1 MKYFV
6 FAVVFFA
13 VNFSLQ
19 AQPKISASTRLL
31 LHKIKQEEGKFFFDG
46 FVYKQDNAG
55 KVYVSGFAE
64 VNSNFNAASFETLG
78 VKTGSKSGNIY
89 TVRVPIEN
97 LQKFTQLENIIAIDL
112 DQPVTMQLDSVRRAT
127 RVDSVH
133 GGYDLPM
140 PYTGKN
146 VVVGIVDAGFDY
158 SHPAF
163 YDTAY
168 GKYRVKKVWEQKSN
182 GTAPQGFSY
191 GNELTDSSS
200 ILIKG
205 TDITEG
211 SHGTHVAGIAG
222 GSGIGGDTSNKVF
235 RGIAYN
241 SDLAF
246 VAIYPT
252 PQYWLSTGMSDMLD
266 GIHYV
271 FNYAAS
277 VGKPAVANLSWG
289 CPLGPHDGNSLFSK
303 ACDST
308 VGAGKIFVLSG
319 GNNNSDIIHLRKK
332 FAANDTVVSTI
343 VTFPTTIPEKKNQVD
358 IWGDSSQTFCLS
370 FSLWNVNT
378 KTDSTV
384 QVCLDNQVYNFSL
397 VGSDG
402 DTCFIT
408 LSTVVSEFN
417 NKPHALIQLRSKTAD
432 NLALTVSSNAGNID
446 MWQGIVV
453 KTSGHYGTFAQLG
466 HTWATAGDAE
476 MVVSDMVTTHRAIAV
491 AAYNSKNTFRNVNG
505 FKQIYSGYSP
515 GKIAAFSSH
524 GPTADGRTK
533 PDIAAPG
540 MIVASAVSSADSSFM
555 SSGSEYNA
563 VTSVYTSPQ
572 NGKKYS
578 YAALGGT
585 SMAGPAVSGIVALM
599 LEVNPNLSPE
609 QVFDIFKT
617 TAIVDKFTDTIP
629 AAGSNIWGFGK
640 VNAYAAVK
648 KALETVGIVHEPSVL
663 SCLLFPNPSVG
674 NYQIQLNS
682 ESNSTAK
689 VNVFTMDMKQ
699 IQSQNFNVIIGEN
712 YLNLDLSNPSSGMY
726 LVTIETANKKAV
738 VRVLKQ

>member
-1 MKYFV
+1 M
-6 FAVVFFA
+6 FFA

-378 KTDSTV
+378 KTDST
-384 QVCLDNQVYNFSL
+384 
-397 VGSDG
+397 
-402 DTCFIT
+402 
-408 LSTVVSEFN
+408 
-417 NKPHALIQLRSKTAD
+417 
-432 NLALTVSSNAGNID
+432 
-446 MWQGIVV
+446 
-453 KTSGHYGTFAQLG
+453 
-466 HTWATAGDAE
+466 
-476 MVVSDMVTTHRAIAV
+476 
-491 AAYNSKNTFRNVNG
+491 
-505 FKQIYSGYSP
+505 
-515 GKIAAFSSH
+515 
-524 GPTADGRTK
+524 
-533 PDIAAPG
+533 
-540 MIVASAVSSADSSFM
+540 
-555 SSGSEYNA
+555 
-563 VTSVYTSPQ
+563 
-572 NGKKYS
+572 
-578 YAALGGT
+578 
-585 SMAGPAVSGIVALM
+585 
-599 LEVNPNLSPE
+599 
-609 QVFDIFKT
+609 
-617 TAIVDKFTDTIP
+617 
-629 AAGSNIWGFGK
+629 
-640 VNAYAAVK
+640 
-648 KALETVGIVHEPSVL
+648 
-663 SCLLFPNPSVG
+663 
-674 NYQIQLNS
+674 
-682 ESNSTAK
+682 
-689 VNVFTMDMKQ
+689 
-699 IQSQNFNVIIGEN
+699 
-712 YLNLDLSNPSSGMY
+712 
-726 LVTIETANKKAV
+726 
-738 VRVLKQ
+738 